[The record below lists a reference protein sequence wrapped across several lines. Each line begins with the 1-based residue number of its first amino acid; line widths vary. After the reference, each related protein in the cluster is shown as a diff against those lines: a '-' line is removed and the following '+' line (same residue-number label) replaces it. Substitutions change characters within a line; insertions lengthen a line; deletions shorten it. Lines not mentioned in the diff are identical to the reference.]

1 MRKIDVAKVVDE
13 SKFSAF
19 QLSVVA
25 WCGFILLCDGYDMV
39 VFGSVIPSLSAEW
52 GLTSSMAG
60 FIGSLT
66 LFGSLIGCLV
76 CGILADK
83 WGRKKVIINCFT
95 LFVFFTFLTGF
106 AQGPTDFAIYRFIA
120 GLGLGGLPPLVIALT
135 SEYSPK
141 AKKSMLVGLM
151 STGFSVGGITVALL
165 GISIIPTI
173 GWKWMF
179 LIGGLPLLAL
189 PFMMK
194 FLPESLAFLVAKGE
208 DQKVRSILSKIDS
221 SYVPKKDD
229 VFEVHLPKTGMP
241 VAKLFDER
249 RGLSTIMFW
258 ITSAMVLLMV
268 YGLGTWLPQLMVQA
282 GYPLQSSLMFLFALN
297 IGAIFGQI
305 GGGWLADR
313 SGSKKV
319 MIGMFVLGAI
329 CLALLGFKPGAI
341 ILYLLVAIAG
351 ACSTGTGCV
360 NNAYASNFYPT
371 HIRSTGIGWSLGI
384 GRFGAVAGPALG
396 GILLEL
402 SLPTHMNFLSFAIP
416 PLIAAIAIWFVQDK
430 YSNFKRNKNFIK
442 EANLIEE
449 EAYAK
454 N

>member
-135 SEYSPK
+135 SEYAPK

-151 STGFSVGGITVALL
+151 STGFSVGGIMVALL

-189 PFMMK
+189 PFMIK
-194 FLPESLAFLVAKGE
+194 FLPESLAFLVAKGRE
-208 DQKVRSILSKIDS
+208 SK
-221 SYVPKKDD
+221 
-229 VFEVHLPKTGMP
+229 
-241 VAKLFDER
+241 
-249 RGLSTIMFW
+249 STFHCMQNRF
-258 ITSAMVLLMV
+258 
-268 YGLGTWLPQLMVQA
+268 
-282 GYPLQSSLMFLFALN
+282 FL
-297 IGAIFGQI
+297 
-305 GGGWLADR
+305 
-313 SGSKKV
+313 
-319 MIGMFVLGAI
+319 
-329 CLALLGFKPGAI
+329 CP
-341 ILYLLVAIAG
+341 
-351 ACSTGTGCV
+351 
-360 NNAYASNFYPT
+360 
-371 HIRSTGIGWSLGI
+371 
-384 GRFGAVAGPALG
+384 
-396 GILLEL
+396 
-402 SLPTHMNFLSFAIP
+402 
-416 PLIAAIAIWFVQDK
+416 
-430 YSNFKRNKNFIK
+430 
-442 EANLIEE
+442 
-449 EAYAK
+449 
-454 N
+454 

>member
-1 MRKIDVAKVVDE
+1 
-13 SKFSAF
+13 
-19 QLSVVA
+19 
-25 WCGFILLCDGYDMV
+25 
-39 VFGSVIPSLSAEW
+39 
-52 GLTSSMAG
+52 
-60 FIGSLT
+60 
-66 LFGSLIGCLV
+66 
-76 CGILADK
+76 
-83 WGRKKVIINCFT
+83 
-95 LFVFFTFLTGF
+95 
-106 AQGPTDFAIYRFIA
+106 
-120 GLGLGGLPPLVIALT
+120 
-135 SEYSPK
+135 
-141 AKKSMLVGLM
+141 MLVGLM
-151 STGFSVGGITVALL
+151 STGFSVGGILVALL

-189 PFMMK
+189 PFMIK

-208 DQKVRSILSKIDS
+208 NQKVRSIVSKIDS
-221 SYVPKKDD
+221 SYIPKEDD

-268 YGLGTWLPQLMVQA
+268 YGLGTWLPQLMVEA

-313 SGSKKV
+313 SRSKKV

-384 GRFGAVAGPALG
+384 GRFGAVAGPAFG